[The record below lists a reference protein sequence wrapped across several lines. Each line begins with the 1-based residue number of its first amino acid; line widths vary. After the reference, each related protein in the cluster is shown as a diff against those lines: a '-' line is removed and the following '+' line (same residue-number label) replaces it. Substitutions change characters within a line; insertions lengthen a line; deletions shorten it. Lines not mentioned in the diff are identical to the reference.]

1 MGIPSYLSYI
11 IRNYPGIVRAFNGSH
26 AQKFDHM
33 YFDSNSIV
41 YDAYRQLQENTDAV
55 INDTTIIDKVILQL
69 EHLIS
74 QICPKHN
81 IFIALDGVAPFAKI
95 TQQRQRRFK
104 SAATATTH
112 SKESFS
118 TIKITPGTE
127 FMKMLTFRLTRHFSG
142 RGGNVIISGSDIPG
156 EGEHKIFKHIRETNK
171 NATDTYVI
179 YGLDA
184 DLIML
189 SINHLYISKNIYIFR
204 ETPDFHETTTI
215 KNVPYTILDISKLSR
230 TIELH
235 TGADAQSYIFLC
247 FLLGND
253 FLPHFPVL
261 NLRTNGMDLLLE
273 SYKKNIGKSK
283 LINNGRIQWRIL
295 SKLLRDIAL
304 SEPDLFIKQTHD
316 RNKLEK
322 KYALRAKLH
331 SATSRFCGDAQHRSK
346 IEILRSPKDVAK
358 SSTPQNIED
367 GIDPE
372 LHNPVVYRELEKY
385 ICPEEE
391 GWETRY
397 YRVLFGGA
405 EGAQSN
411 NDISKICLN
420 LLYGLEWTFKYY
432 CGNCVDWRWKYN
444 YHYAP
449 LLSDFVKYIPQ
460 FETEF
465 FNDEA
470 ASCSPLHPNVQLAC
484 VLPRKYLYL
493 LPTSIR
499 EHIEKKYLSLYTTTN
514 INTIWAYCRYNWE
527 GHLVLPEITPEF
539 LDDITALV

>member
-11 IRNYPGIVRAFNGSH
+11 IRNYPGIVRAFNQSH

-41 YDAYRQLQENTDAV
+41 YDAYRQLQEDTDAV
-55 INDTTIIDKVILQL
+55 INDTTIIDKVITQL
-69 EHLIS
+69 EHLIG
-74 QICPKHN
+74 QICPKKT

-104 SAATATTH
+104 SASASTTTTCNIN
-112 SKESFS
+112 SGETFS

-127 FMKMLTFRLTRHFSG
+127 FMKMLTLRLTRHFTMIGGGDGGSVDG
-142 RGGNVIISGSDIPG
+142 RNIIISGSDIPG
-156 EGEHKIFKHIRETNK
+156 EGEHKIFQHIRETNK
-171 NATDTYVI
+171 NAMDTYVI

-204 ETPDFHETTTI
+204 ETPEFREITI
-215 KNVPYTILDISKLSR
+215 KNARQQPYTILDVSKLSKN
-230 TIELH
+230 IELH
-235 TGADAQSYIFLC
+235 TGADAQSYILLC

-253 FLPHFPVL
+253 FLPHFPAL

-273 SYKKNIGKSK
+273 SYKKNVGKTK
-283 LINNGRIQWRIL
+283 LIQNGRIQWRVL
-295 SKLLRDIAL
+295 SKLLRDIAI
-304 SEPDLFIKQTHD
+304 SEHDLFIKQTAD

-322 KYALRAKLH
+322 KYVMQSL
-331 SATSRFCGDAQHRSK
+331 T
-346 IEILRSPKDVAK
+346 E
-358 SSTPQNIED
+358 

-372 LHNPVVYRELEKY
+372 LHNPVIYRELEKY

-397 YRVLFGGA
+397 YRVLFGI
-405 EGAQSN
+405 ETM
-411 NDISKICLN
+411 NDTQKTSEINEICLN
-420 LLYGLEWTFKYY
+420 LLHGLEWTFKYY

-449 LLSDFVKYIPQ
+449 LIADFIKYIPQ
-460 FETEF
+460 FETDF
-465 FNDEA
+465 FGGVGGGGLND
-470 ASCSPLHPNVQLAC
+470 PLHPSVQLAC
-484 VLPRKYLYL
+484 VLPRKYLHL
-493 LPTSIR
+493 LPQYIR
-499 EHIEKKYLSLYTTTN
+499 EHIEKKYLSLYPTTN
-514 INTIWAYCRYNWE
+514 IKYIWAYCRYNWE
-527 GHLVLPEITPEF
+527 GHLILPEITGDF
-539 LDDITALV
+539 LDDITSLV